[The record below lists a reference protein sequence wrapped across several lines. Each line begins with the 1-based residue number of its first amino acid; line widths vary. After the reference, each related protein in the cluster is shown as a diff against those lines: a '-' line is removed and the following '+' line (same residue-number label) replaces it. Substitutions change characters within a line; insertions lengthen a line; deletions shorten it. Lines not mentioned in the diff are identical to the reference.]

1 MAIYYAQELID
12 RVSEQTKGLR
22 NETANFLMACGGGT
36 MTRLGGED
44 WEAPMA
50 LELGSGM
57 RLGEPA
63 GWHDYL
69 GIYKLESRE
78 VNGKPCWRH
87 AERSDLWLA
96 FDGVGWAAQPE
107 DRLGDRFGWL
117 QLRDP
122 GAPHLSKCMWQAAPD
137 DASRWLTQPDL
148 RARSVA
154 VPDRFKRG
162 RLSGAGSSWEY

>member
-1 MAIYYAQELID
+1 
-12 RVSEQTKGLR
+12 
-22 NETANFLMACGGGT
+22 MAC
-36 MTRLGGED
+36 LGSVD

-122 GAPHLSKCMWQAAPD
+122 GAPTTTILAGGARRRFPLADTAGPACALC
-137 DASRWLTQPDL
+137 RGT
-148 RARSVA
+148 RA
-154 VPDRFKRG
+154 
-162 RLSGAGSSWEY
+162 